1 MIRYIGQRLLQGA
14 FVLWA
19 AYTVSFLILYLLP
32 GDAVSIMASGDEQNA
47 VDPALVAKLRSE
59 YGLDRP
65 IHEQYFVALFKALQL
80 DFGVS
85 IKNGVAATAT
95 VVEVLPETIKLA
107 LAGFALAVLLGSG
120 LAVVAAFSRNRW
132 IRQAFSSLPPL
143 GIAVPTFWIGL
154 LLLQFFSFRLRLF
167 PAIGNDG
174 AQSLV
179 LPALTLAIPTSAVIA
194 QLLTRSL
201 RQTLGEPYIEQI
213 RAKGASEVLINF
225 GHALRNAA
233 IPTLTMLGILIG
245 NLLAGAVVSETV
257 FSRAGIGRLTVT
269 AVNSRDIPVVQ
280 TLVVLAA
287 AIFVITSL
295 IVDLIYPLVDPRINT
310 ARGAKA

>member
-1 MIRYIGQRLLQGA
+1 
-14 FVLWA
+14 
-19 AYTVSFLILYLLP
+19 
-32 GDAVSIMASGDEQNA
+32 
-47 VDPALVAKLRSE
+47 VA
-59 YGLDRP
+59 
-65 IHEQYFVALFKALQL
+65 
-80 DFGVS
+80 
-85 IKNGVAATAT
+85 
-95 VVEVLPETIKLA
+95 EVLPETIKLA
-107 LAGFALAVLLGSG
+107 AAGFALAVLLGSA
-120 LAVVAAFSRNRW
+120 LATAATFSRNPW
-132 IRQAFSSLPPL
+132 VRQALGSLPPL

-167 PAIGNDG
+167 PALGNDG

-194 QLLTRSL
+194 QLLIRSL
-201 RQTLGEPYIEQI
+201 HQTLGEPYIEQI
-213 RAKGASEVLINF
+213 RAKGASDALIHF

-233 IPTLTMLGILIG
+233 IPTLTMLGILVG

-257 FSRAGIGRLTVT
+257 FSRTGIGRLTVT

-310 ARGAKA
+310 AARATA

>member
-1 MIRYIGQRLLQGA
+1 MIRYLGQRLLQGA

-19 AYTVSFLILYLLP
+19 AYTVSFFILYLLP
-32 GDAVSIMASGDEQNA
+32 GDAVSIMASGDEENS

-65 IHEQYFVALFKALQL
+65 LHEQYLIALGKALQL
-80 DFGVS
+80 DFGIS
-85 IKNGVAATAT
+85 LKNGVAATQSVA
-95 VVEVLPETIKLA
+95 EVLPETIKLA
-107 LAGFALAVLLGSG
+107 AAGFALAVLLGSA
-120 LAVVAAFSRNRW
+120 LATAATFSRTPW
-132 IRQAFSSLPPL
+132 VRQALGSLPPL

-154 LLLQFFSFRLRLF
+154 LLLQLFSFRLRLF

-174 AQSLV
+174 AASIV
-179 LPALTLAIPTSAVIA
+179 LPALTLAIPTAAVIA
-194 QLLTRSL
+194 QLLSRSL
-201 RQTLGEPYIEQI
+201 RQTLGEPYIEQV
-213 RAKGASEVLINF
+213 RAKGASEALINF

-233 IPTLTMLGILIG
+233 IPTLTMLGILVG

-287 AIFVITSL
+287 AIFVVASL
-295 IVDLIYPLVDPRINT
+295 VVDLIYPLVDPRINVGKT
-310 ARGAKA
+310 AKA

>member
-19 AYTVSFLILYLLP
+19 AYTVSFFILYLLP

-47 VDPALVAKLRSE
+47 VDPALVEKLRSE

-65 IHEQYFVALFKALQL
+65 IHEQYFIALLKAIHL

-85 IKNGVAATAT
+85 VKNGVAATQA
-95 VVEVLPETIKLA
+95 VGEVLPETIRLSI
-107 LAGFALAVLLGSG
+107 AGFALAVLLGSA
-120 LAVVAAFSRNRW
+120 LAIAATFSRNRW
-132 IRQAFSSLPPL
+132 VRQVFASVPAL
-143 GIAVPTFWIGL
+143 GIALPTFWIGL
-154 LLLQFFSFRLRLF
+154 LLLQLFSFRLRLF

-174 AQSLV
+174 AASIV
-179 LPALTLAIPTSAVIA
+179 LPALTLAIPTAAVIA
-194 QLLTRSL
+194 QLLSRSL
-201 RQTLGEPYIEQI
+201 HQTLGEPYIEQI
-213 RAKGASEVLINF
+213 RAKGASEALVNF

-233 IPTLTMLGILIG
+233 VPTLTMLGILVG

-295 IVDLIYPLVDPRINT
+295 VVDLIYPLVDPRINVGT
-310 ARGAKA
+310 PVKA

>member
-19 AYTVSFLILYLLP
+19 AYTVSFFILYLLP
-32 GDAVSIMASGDEQNA
+32 GDAVSIMAGGEEQNT

-59 YGLDRP
+59 YGLDKP
-65 IHEQYFVALFKALQL
+65 IYEQYFAALFRAIRL

-85 IKNGVAATAT
+85 IKNGVAATQA
-95 VVEVLPETIKLA
+95 VSEVLPETVKLA
-107 LAGFALAVLLGSG
+107 LVGFS
-120 LAVVAAFSRNRW
+120 LAVVLGSALAIASAFSRSRW
-132 IRQAFSSLPPL
+132 VRQALGSLPPL

-154 LLLQFFSFRLRLF
+154 LLLQLFSFRLRLF
-167 PAIGNDG
+167 PALGNDG
-174 AQSLV
+174 PASIV
-179 LPALTLAIPTSAVIA
+179 LPALTLAIPTGAIIA
-194 QLLTRSL
+194 QLLSRSL
-201 RQTLGEPYIEQI
+201 HRTLGEPYIEQI
-213 RAKGASEVLINF
+213 RAKGASEALVQF

-280 TLVVLAA
+280 TVVVLAA
-287 AIFVITSL
+287 AIFVVTSL
-295 IVDLIYPLVDPRINT
+295 LVDLIYPLVDPRLSVGRKPKT
-310 ARGAKA
+310 

>member
-1 MIRYIGQRLLQGA
+1 MIRYVGRRLLQGA

-65 IHEQYFVALFKALQL
+65 LHEQYVIALFKALQL

-85 IKNGVAATAT
+85 IKNGVAATQA
-95 VVEVLPETIKLA
+95 VGEVLPETIKLA
-107 LAGFALAVLLGSG
+107 AAGFALAVLLGSA
-120 LAVVAAFSRNRW
+120 LAIAASFSRNRW
-132 IRQAFSSLPPL
+132 VRQLVAALPPL

-167 PAIGNDG
+167 PALGNDG

-201 RQTLGEPYIEQI
+201 HQTLGEPYIEQI
-213 RAKGASEVLINF
+213 RAKGASDALIHF

-233 IPTLTMLGILIG
+233 IPTLTMLGILVG

-257 FSRAGIGRLTVT
+257 FSRTGIGRLTVT

-295 IVDLIYPLVDPRINT
+295 VVDLIYPLVDPRINT
-310 ARGAKA
+310 AARATA

>member
-19 AYTVSFLILYLLP
+19 AYTVSFFILYLLP

-47 VDPALVAKLRSE
+47 VDPVLVDKLRSE

-65 IHEQYFVALFKALQL
+65 IYEQYFIALFKALQL

-85 IKNGVAATAT
+85 IKNGVAATQA
-95 VVEVLPETIKLA
+95 VGEVLPETIRLA
-107 LAGFALAVLLGSG
+107 IAGFALAVLLGST
-120 LAVVAAFSRNRW
+120 LAIAATFSRNRW
-132 IRQAFSSLPPL
+132 VRQVFGSVPPL
-143 GIAVPTFWIGL
+143 GIALPTFWIGL
-154 LLLQFFSFRLRLF
+154 LLLQLFSFRLRLF

-174 AQSLV
+174 AESIV
-179 LPALTLAIPTSAVIA
+179 LPALTLAIPTAAVIA
-194 QLLTRSL
+194 QLLSRSL
-201 RQTLGEPYIEQI
+201 HQTLGEPYIEQI
-213 RAKGASEVLINF
+213 RAKGASEALIQF

-233 IPTLTMLGILIG
+233 IPTLTMLGILVG

-287 AIFVITSL
+287 AIFVVTSL
-295 IVDLIYPLVDPRINT
+295 IVDLIYPLVDPRINVGNT
-310 ARGAKA
+310 AKA

>member
-19 AYTVSFLILYLLP
+19 AYTVSFFILYLLP

-47 VDPALVAKLRSE
+47 VDPALVGKLRSE

-65 IHEQYFVALFKALQL
+65 IHEQYGIALVKALQL

-85 IKNGVAATAT
+85 IKNGVAATQA
-95 VVEVLPETIKLA
+95 VGEVLPETIKLA
-107 LAGFALAVLLGSG
+107 IAGFALAVLLGSA
-120 LAVVAAFSRNRW
+120 LAVAATFSGNRW
-132 IRQAFSSLPPL
+132 VRQVFSSVPPL
-143 GIAVPTFWIGL
+143 GIALPTFWIGL
-154 LLLQFFSFRLRLF
+154 LLLQLFSFRLHLF

-174 AQSLV
+174 AESIV
-179 LPALTLAIPTSAVIA
+179 LPALTLAIPTAAVIA
-194 QLLTRSL
+194 QLLSRSL
-201 RQTLGEPYIEQI
+201 HQTLGEPYIEQI
-213 RAKGASEVLINF
+213 RAKGASEALIQF

-233 IPTLTMLGILIG
+233 IPTLTMLGILVG

-287 AIFVITSL
+287 AIFVVTSL
-295 IVDLIYPLVDPRINT
+295 IVDLIYPLVDPRINVGT
-310 ARGAKA
+310 TAKA

>member
-19 AYTVSFLILYLLP
+19 AYTVSFFILYLLP

-47 VDPALVAKLRSE
+47 VDPALVEKLRSE

-65 IHEQYFVALFKALQL
+65 IHEQYIIALFKALQL

-85 IKNGVAATAT
+85 IKNGVAATQA
-95 VVEVLPETIKLA
+95 VGEVLPETIRLA
-107 LAGFALAVLLGSG
+107 IAGFALAVLLGSA
-120 LAVVAAFSRNRW
+120 LAIAATFSRNRW
-132 IRQAFSSLPPL
+132 VRQVFGSLPPL
-143 GIAVPTFWIGL
+143 GIALPTFWIGL
-154 LLLQFFSFRLRLF
+154 LLLQLFSFRLRLF

-174 AQSLV
+174 AESIV
-179 LPALTLAIPTSAVIA
+179 LPALTLAIPTAAVIA
-194 QLLTRSL
+194 QLLARSL
-201 RQTLGEPYIEQI
+201 HQTLGEPYIEQI
-213 RAKGASEVLINF
+213 RAKGASEALIQF

-233 IPTLTMLGILIG
+233 IPTLTMLGILVG

-287 AIFVITSL
+287 AIFVVTSL
-295 IVDLIYPLVDPRINT
+295 IVDLIYPLVDPRINVGKT
-310 ARGAKA
+310 AKA

>member
-1 MIRYIGQRLLQGA
+1 MIRYLGQRLLQGA

-19 AYTVSFLILYLLP
+19 AYTVSFFILYLLP
-32 GDAVSIMASGDEQNA
+32 GDAVSIMASGDEENS

-65 IHEQYFVALFKALQL
+65 LHEQYLIALGQALQL
-80 DFGVS
+80 DFCIS
-85 IKNGVAATAT
+85 LKNGVAATQSVA
-95 VVEVLPETIKLA
+95 EVLPETIKLA
-107 LAGFALAVLLGSG
+107 AAGFALAVLLGSP
-120 LAVVAAFSRNRW
+120 LATAATFSRPPW
-132 IRQAFSSLPPL
+132 VRQALGSLPPL

-154 LLLQFFSFRLRLF
+154 LLLQLFSFRLRLF

-174 AQSLV
+174 AASVV
-179 LPALTLAIPTSAVIA
+179 LPALTLAIPTAAVIA
-194 QLLTRSL
+194 QLLSRSL
-201 RQTLGEPYIEQI
+201 RQTLGEPYIEQV
-213 RAKGASEVLINF
+213 RAKGASEALINF

-233 IPTLTMLGILIG
+233 IPTLTMLGILVG

-287 AIFVITSL
+287 AIFVVASL
-295 IVDLIYPLVDPRINT
+295 VVDLIYPLVDPRINVGKT
-310 ARGAKA
+310 AKA

>member
-47 VDPALVAKLRSE
+47 VDPALVEKLRAE

-65 IHEQYFVALFKALQL
+65 LYEQYFVALFKALQL
-80 DFGVS
+80 DFGLS
-85 IKNGVAATAT
+85 IKNGVPATQT
-95 VVEVLPETIKLA
+95 VAEVLPETIKLA
-107 LAGFALAVLLGSG
+107 VAGFALAVLLGSA

-174 AQSLV
+174 GQSLV

-213 RAKGASEVLINF
+213 RAKGASEALINF

-233 IPTLTMLGILIG
+233 IPTLTMLGILVG

-310 ARGAKA
+310 ARGAKV

>member
-1 MIRYIGQRLLQGA
+1 MIRYVGRRLLQGA

-47 VDPALVAKLRSE
+47 VDPALVTRLKSE

-65 IHEQYFVALFKALQL
+65 LHEQYVIALLKALQL

-85 IKNGVAATAT
+85 IKNGAAATQT
-95 VVEVLPETIKLA
+95 VAEVLPETIKLA
-107 LAGFALAVLLGSG
+107 AAGFTLSVLLGSA
-120 LAVVAAFSRNRW
+120 LAMAAAFSGNRW
-132 IRQAFSSLPPL
+132 VRQLLASLPPL

-154 LLLQFFSFRLRLF
+154 LLLQLFSFRLRLF
-167 PAIGNDG
+167 PALGNDG
-174 AQSLV
+174 AQSLM

-194 QLLTRSL
+194 QLLIRSL
-201 RQTLGEPYIEQI
+201 HQTLGEPYIEQI
-213 RAKGASEVLINF
+213 RAKGASDALIHF

-233 IPTLTMLGILIG
+233 IPTLTMLGILVG

-295 IVDLIYPLVDPRINT
+295 VVDLIYPLVDPRINT
-310 ARGAKA
+310 AARATA

>member
-19 AYTVSFLILYLLP
+19 AYTVSFFILYLLP

-47 VDPALVAKLRSE
+47 VDPALVEKLRSE

-65 IHEQYFVALFKALQL
+65 IHEQYFIALFKALQL

-85 IKNGVAATAT
+85 IKNGVAATQA
-95 VVEVLPETIKLA
+95 VGEVLPETIRLSI
-107 LAGFALAVLLGSG
+107 AGFALAVLLGSA
-120 LAVVAAFSRNRW
+120 LAIAATFSRNRW
-132 IRQAFSSLPPL
+132 VRQVFASVPPL
-143 GIAVPTFWIGL
+143 GIALPTFWIGL
-154 LLLQFFSFRLRLF
+154 LLLQLFSFRLRLF

-174 AQSLV
+174 AASIV
-179 LPALTLAIPTSAVIA
+179 LPALTLAIPTAAVIA
-194 QLLTRSL
+194 QLLSRSL
-201 RQTLGEPYIEQI
+201 HQTLGEPYIEQI
-213 RAKGASEVLINF
+213 RAKGASEALVNF

-233 IPTLTMLGILIG
+233 IPTLTMLGILVG

-295 IVDLIYPLVDPRINT
+295 VVDLIYPLVDPRINVGT
-310 ARGAKA
+310 PAKA

>member
-1 MIRYIGQRLLQGA
+1 MIRYVGRRLLQGA

-47 VDPALVAKLRSE
+47 VDPALVARLRSE

-65 IHEQYFVALFKALQL
+65 LHEQYVIALLKAVQL

-85 IKNGVAATAT
+85 IKNGVAATQT
-95 VVEVLPETIKLA
+95 VAEVLPETIKLA
-107 LAGFALAVLLGSG
+107 AAGFTLAVLLGSA
-120 LAVVAAFSRNRW
+120 LAVAAAFSPNRW
-132 IRQAFSSLPPL
+132 VRQLLASLPPL

-167 PAIGNDG
+167 PALGNDG
-174 AQSLV
+174 VQSLV

-201 RQTLGEPYIEQI
+201 HQTLGEPYIEQV
-213 RAKGASEVLINF
+213 RAKGASDALIHF
-225 GHALRNAA
+225 GHALRNAS
-233 IPTLTMLGILIG
+233 IPTLTMLGILVG

-280 TLVVLAA
+280 SLVVLAA
-287 AIFVITSL
+287 AIFVVTSL

-310 ARGAKA
+310 AARATA

>member
-1 MIRYIGQRLLQGA
+1 MIRYIGQRLLQGT

-19 AYTVSFLILYLLP
+19 AYTVSFFILYLLP

-65 IHEQYFVALFKALQL
+65 LHEQYLIALGKALQL
-80 DFGVS
+80 DFGIS
-85 IKNGVAATAT
+85 IKNGVAATQSVA
-95 VVEVLPETIKLA
+95 EVLPETIKLA
-107 LAGFALAVLLGSG
+107 AAGFALAVLLGSA
-120 LAVVAAFSRNRW
+120 LATAATFSRNRW
-132 IRQAFSSLPPL
+132 VRQALASLPPL

-154 LLLQFFSFRLRLF
+154 LLLQLFSFRLRMF

-174 AQSLV
+174 AASIV
-179 LPALTLAIPTSAVIA
+179 LPALTLAIPTAAVIA
-194 QLLTRSL
+194 QLLSRSL
-201 RQTLGEPYIEQI
+201 RQTLGEPYIEQV
-213 RAKGASEVLINF
+213 RAKGASEALINF

-233 IPTLTMLGILIG
+233 IPTLTMLGILVG

-287 AIFVITSL
+287 AIFVVTSL
-295 IVDLIYPLVDPRINT
+295 VVDLIYPLVDPRINVGT
-310 ARGAKA
+310 TAKA

>member
-19 AYTVSFLILYLLP
+19 AYTVSFFILYLLP

-47 VDPALVAKLRSE
+47 VDPALVEKLRSE

-65 IHEQYFVALFKALQL
+65 IHEQYIIALFKALQL

-85 IKNGVAATAT
+85 IKNGVAATPA
-95 VVEVLPETIKLA
+95 VGEVLPETIRLA
-107 LAGFALAVLLGSG
+107 IAGFALAVLLGSA
-120 LAVVAAFSRNRW
+120 LAIAATFSRNRW
-132 IRQAFSSLPPL
+132 VRQVFGSLPPL
-143 GIAVPTFWIGL
+143 GIALPTFWIGL
-154 LLLQFFSFRLRLF
+154 LLLQLFSFRLRLF

-174 AQSLV
+174 AESIV
-179 LPALTLAIPTSAVIA
+179 LPALTLAIPTAAVIA
-194 QLLTRSL
+194 QLLARSL
-201 RQTLGEPYIEQI
+201 HQTLGEPYIEQI
-213 RAKGASEVLINF
+213 RAKGASEALIQF

-233 IPTLTMLGILIG
+233 IPTLTMLGILVG

-287 AIFVITSL
+287 AIFVVTSL
-295 IVDLIYPLVDPRINT
+295 IVDLIYPLVDPRINVGKT
-310 ARGAKA
+310 AKA

>member
-19 AYTVSFLILYLLP
+19 AYTVSFFILYLLP
-32 GDAVSIMASGDEQNA
+32 GDAVSIMASGDEQNS
-47 VDPALVAKLRSE
+47 VDPALVAKLRGE

-65 IHEQYFVALFKALQL
+65 LHEQYFIALVKALQL

-85 IKNGVAATAT
+85 IKNGVAATQSVA
-95 VVEVLPETIKLA
+95 EVLPETIKLA
-107 LAGFALAVLLGSG
+107 LAGFALAVLLGSA
-120 LAVVAAFSRNRW
+120 LAIASTFSRNRRV
-132 IRQAFSSLPPL
+132 RQVFGSLPPL

-154 LLLQFFSFRLRLF
+154 LLLQLFSFRLRLF

-174 AQSLV
+174 AASIV
-179 LPALTLAIPTSAVIA
+179 LPALTLAIPTAAVIA
-194 QLLTRSL
+194 QLLSRSL
-201 RQTLGEPYIEQI
+201 HQTLGEPYIEQV
-213 RAKGASEVLINF
+213 RAKGASEALINF

-233 IPTLTMLGILIG
+233 LPTLTMLGILVG

-280 TLVVLAA
+280 TLVVFAA
-287 AIFVITSL
+287 AIFVVTSL
-295 IVDLIYPLVDPRINT
+295 VVDLIYPLVDPRINVGKT
-310 ARGAKA
+310 AKA

>member
-1 MIRYIGQRLLQGA
+1 MIRFIGRRLLQGA

-19 AYTVSFLILYLLP
+19 AYTVSFFILYLLP

-47 VDPALVAKLRSE
+47 VDPALVARLRSE

-65 IHEQYFVALFKALQL
+65 LPEQYLIALVKALQL
-80 DFGVS
+80 DFGIS
-85 IKNGVAATAT
+85 IKNGVSATAA
-95 VVEVLPETIKLA
+95 VAEVLPETIKLA
-107 LAGFALAVLLGSG
+107 AAGFALAVILGSA
-120 LAVVAAFSRNRW
+120 LAIGAAFSRNRW
-132 IRQAFSSLPPL
+132 LRQAFAALPPL

-154 LLLQFFSFRLRLF
+154 LLLQFFSFRFRLF

-174 AQSLV
+174 VASLV
-179 LPALTLAIPTSAVIA
+179 LPALTLAIPTAAVIA
-194 QLLTRSL
+194 QLLSRSL
-201 RQTLGEPYIEQI
+201 HRTLGEPYIEQI
-213 RAKGASEVLINF
+213 RAKGASDALIHF

-233 IPTLTMLGILIG
+233 IPTLTMLGILVG

-287 AIFVITSL
+287 AIFVLTSL
-295 IVDLIYPLVDPRINT
+295 LVDLIYPLVDPRINT
-310 ARGAKA
+310 ARRVSV

>member
-1 MIRYIGQRLLQGA
+1 MIRYVGRRLLQGA

-32 GDAVSIMASGDEQNA
+32 GDAVSIMASGDEQNS

-65 IHEQYFVALFKALQL
+65 LHEQYVIALFKALQL

-85 IKNGVAATAT
+85 IKNGVAATQA
-95 VVEVLPETIKLA
+95 VGEVLPETIKLA
-107 LAGFALAVLLGSG
+107 AAGFALAVLLGSA
-120 LAVVAAFSRNRW
+120 LAIAASFSRNRW
-132 IRQAFSSLPPL
+132 VRQLVASLPPL

-167 PAIGNDG
+167 PALGNDG
-174 AQSLV
+174 VQSLV

-194 QLLTRSL
+194 QLLIRSL
-201 RQTLGEPYIEQI
+201 HQTLREPYIEQI
-213 RAKGASEVLINF
+213 RAKGASDALIHF

-233 IPTLTMLGILIG
+233 IPTLTMLGILVG

-257 FSRAGIGRLTVT
+257 FSRTGIGRLTVT

-295 IVDLIYPLVDPRINT
+295 VVDLIYPLVDPRINT
-310 ARGAKA
+310 AARATA

>member
-1 MIRYIGQRLLQGA
+1 MLRYVGQRLLQGA

-19 AYTVSFLILYLLP
+19 AYTVSFFILYLLP

-65 IHEQYFVALFKALQL
+65 LYEQYFIALGRALQL
-80 DFGVS
+80 DFGIS
-85 IKNGVAATAT
+85 IKNGVAATRSVA
-95 VVEVLPETIKLA
+95 EVLPETIKLA
-107 LAGFALAVLLGSG
+107 AAGFALAVLLGSA
-120 LAVVAAFSRNRW
+120 LATAATFSRNPW
-132 IRQAFSSLPPL
+132 VRQALGSLPPL

-154 LLLQFFSFRLRLF
+154 LLLQLFSFRLRLF

-174 AQSLV
+174 AASIV
-179 LPALTLAIPTSAVIA
+179 LPALTLAIPTAAVIA
-194 QLLTRSL
+194 QLLSRSL
-201 RQTLGEPYIEQI
+201 RQTLGEPYIEQV
-213 RAKGASEVLINF
+213 RAKGASEALINF

-233 IPTLTMLGILIG
+233 IPTLTILGILVG

-287 AIFVITSL
+287 AIFVVTSL
-295 IVDLIYPLVDPRINT
+295 VVDLIYPLVDPRINIGKT
-310 ARGAKA
+310 AKA